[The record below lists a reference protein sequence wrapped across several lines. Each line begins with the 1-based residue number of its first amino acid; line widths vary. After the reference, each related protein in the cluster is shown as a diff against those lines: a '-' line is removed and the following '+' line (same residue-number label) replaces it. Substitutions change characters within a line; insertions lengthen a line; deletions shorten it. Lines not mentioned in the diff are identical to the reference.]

1 MAKSTYLI
9 NNLLNVALRATAY
22 TTPTT
27 VYVALYTSNPTI
39 ADTGT
44 EVTGGS
50 YARQAVTFAAPSAG
64 AVANSAA
71 LTFTNMP
78 AATITHIG
86 IRDAL
91 TLGNLLHFAPA
102 TASKVTNVGDTVTV
116 AVSAISVS
124 ES

>member
-9 NNLLNVALRATAY
+9 NALLNVALRATAY

-27 VYVALYTSNPTI
+27 VYCALYTTNPTI

-50 YARQAVTFAAPSAG
+50 YARQAIAFAAPASG
-64 AVANSAA
+64 AVANSGA
-71 LTFTNMP
+71 LSFSSMP

-86 IRDAL
+86 IRDAA
-91 TLGNLLHFAPA
+91 TTGNLLHFAPA
-102 TASKVTNVGDTVTV
+102 TASKTTNSGDTVTV
-116 AVSAISVS
+116 AASAISIS
-124 ES
+124 EA

>member
-9 NNLLNVALRATAY
+9 NALLNVALRATAY
-22 TTPTT
+22 TTPAT
-27 VYVALYTSNPTI
+27 VYAALYTTNPTT

-64 AVANSAA
+64 AVANSGA
-71 LTFTNMP
+71 LTYSSMP

-91 TLGNLLHFAPA
+91 TLGNLLHFAA
-102 TASKVTNVGDTVTV
+102 VTTAKTTNVGDTVTI
-116 AVSAISVS
+116 AVSGISIS
-124 ES
+124 EA